1 MLIILS
7 LLPEFK
13 AVFLLG
19 HLYLYLLFIHLFIYL
34 FLKIVCMAALEAYGS
49 SQARGWIR
57 VTAAAKMQLRLRLR
71 WIL

>member
-13 AVFLLG
+13 AVCLLG

-34 FLKIVCMAALEAYGS
+34 FLKIVFMAALEAYGS
-49 SQARGWIR
+49 SQARG
-57 VTAAAKMQLRLRLR
+57 
-71 WIL
+71 